1 MFIRIVV
8 LVIRSNLVMVG
19 PNKLDHLDTAALT
32 GRGWWHVVL
41 KQMKQ
46 VKNRVKR
53 VKTGEKQGK
62 TGEKQG
68 EQVKTGEH
76 TCTLGI

>member
-32 GRGWWHVVL
+32 GRGGWHVVL
-41 KQMKQ
+41 KQ
-46 VKNRVKR
+46 VETCENRL
-53 VKTGEKQGK
+53 KTG
-62 TGEKQG
+62 
-68 EQVKTGEH
+68 
-76 TCTLGI
+76 